1 MARWIRALARGMRH
15 ITIWPRPTRTPYT
28 GRDPERADRDAI
40 ASDWRAVMGDL
51 DAARRKVETEAELM
65 AKLRD
70 APDLIRERDELRCQV
85 ERLTAERD
93 EARARAEGLAEAL
106 TRVLMWAPRSTE
118 AACEQDYEVA
128 RAALEGDTQA

>member
-70 APDLIRERDELRCQV
+70 APDLIRERDELRRQV

-93 EARARAEGLAEAL
+93 EALAEAARL
-106 TRVLMWAPRSTE
+106 RETVEGARRF
-118 AACEQDYEVA
+118 A
-128 RAALEGDTQA
+128 RAALETGET

>member
-1 MARWIRALARGMRH
+1 MRIREDMYDHEAWAILAREAGFEPIH
-15 ITIWPRPTRTPYT
+15 T
-28 GRDPERADRDAI
+28 E
-40 ASDWRAVMGDL
+40 SS
-51 DAARRKVETEAELM
+51 ARRAFRFCAE
-65 AKLRD
+65 R
-70 APDLIRERDELRCQV
+70 I

-128 RAALEGDTQA
+128 RAALAALPAPPEEDDDGK

>member
-1 MARWIRALARGMRH
+1 MSINTKRAAYHAALTEVDDCH
-15 ITIWPRPTRTPYT
+15 
-28 GRDPERADRDAI
+28 
-40 ASDWRAVMGDL
+40 AVA
-51 DAARRKVETEAELM
+51 DAAEPLIEALEAE
-65 AKLRD
+65 
-70 APDLIRERDELRCQV
+70 V

-128 RAALEGDTQA
+128 RAALAALEEDDG